1 MDSIWALLVRRL
13 NPIAHT
19 FTYTAAFE
27 HFEEYQ
33 GCLGKQGQNLCNVI
47 HEHLEYHLLTKPT
60 FPPDVPMMAPVVAIA
75 ALYKNKMMMVSV
87 CVSLLCAYIFACNY
101 ILVSLSMFLFAP
113 IRLCKAVT
121 ESNSVLVSPRV

>member
-1 MDSIWALLVRRL
+1 MDSTWASLVRWL
-13 NPIAHT
+13 NPIAPT

-33 GCLGKQGQNLCNVI
+33 GCLGKQGQNLCNGI
-47 HEHLEYHLLTKPT
+47 HKHLKYHLLTKPT

-87 CVSLLCAYIFACNY
+87 CVSHFYAHIF
-101 ILVSLSMFLFAP
+101 SLAITFSSPCQCSCSHLSGY
-113 IRLCKAVT
+113 VT
-121 ESNSVLVSPRV
+121 L